1 MIKKVVTVL
10 SGIALAGVIV
20 LASSVETK
28 AALPSTYDIIND
40 ANANIASNTAAYQQA
55 KATEAAMLAVRGQIC
70 GK

>member
-40 ANANIASNTAAYQQA
+40 ANANIASGKYFVVNNQLY
-55 KATEAAMLAVRGQIC
+55 LSPIC
-70 GK
+70 QDDGSHSR